1 MWIYVP
7 PAKLLSKYAVVAA
20 GSYGVSVVDMTD
32 LLDKGIKPGMTLIKT
47 FEPKKYDED
56 KVGSAD
62 GKSVDVHIV
71 GDHAYFSYD
80 SFGLVAYKMSDL
92 IQPVVEFQ
100 PVGQPAG
107 ACADVT
113 DVTALS
119 AKQGRTVDCRPES
132 VGRFKLQT
140 VPGYEALDG
149 GALYMTPQYF
159 PANTLLRNASGELY
173 KLDQARVLLYVA
185 YGDAGVIKLDWSD
198 PANPILMAHQDT
210 MGSASATA
218 IANGRVYVA
227 DGTGGLVVFK

>member
-1 MWIYVP
+1 MQWWP
-7 PAKLLSKYAVVAA
+7 RAA
-20 GSYGVSVVDMTD
+20 YGISVVDNDGRSWPSGVATD
-32 LLDKGIKPGMTLIKT
+32 LGIDKLIKT
-47 FEPKKYDED
+47 FEPL
-56 KVGSAD
+56 
-62 GKSVDVHIV
+62 KSDDDNAFGVRLMARVWTFTWWATI
-71 GDHAYFSYD
+71 AYFSYD
-80 SFGLVAYKMSDL
+80 SFGLVAYKMADL

-173 KLDQARVLLYVA
+173 KLAKARVLLYVA